1 MQTPHQGSESGDR
14 EELASPSVGS
24 RHSAEREAG
33 KSQTTSGHKR
43 CQKLNDWH
51 SNSQHNKQAFT
62 EACACPLLPLY
73 FLLACNV
80 CAYLLW
86 VCGIDCMCACLY
98 TEHTAHGMQ
107 RPQCTVQPVQKSRD
121 RTFPESRRPLAP
133 ATPQLWGVTVLTSYS
148 TDEFGL
154 LFELCKWS

>member
-1 MQTPHQGSESGDR
+1 MQTLHQGSESGDR

-107 RPQCTVQPVQKSRD
+107 PSSVHRAASTSLKRQNIPRIPQAPGTSH
-121 RTFPESRRPLAP
+121 AP
-133 ATPQLWGVTVLTSYS
+133 ALGSHCPDFLQ
-148 TDEFGL
+148 
-154 LFELCKWS
+154 CR